1 MNRPTL
7 ENMTYEEFCQY
18 IESTYGILKSNRPTM
33 RTMIL
38 DLIDY
43 YENKIEMINQHLD
56 TQRKS

>member
-7 ENMTYEEFCQY
+7 ENMTHEEFCQY

-43 YENKIEMINQHLD
+43 YENMIASLKNQID
-56 TQRKS
+56 TETA